1 MTTLVVTNDFPPRVG
16 GIETFVRHVCGFLDD
31 RVVVL
36 TRTER
41 DASATRTYDA
51 SLPFPVHRLP
61 GPLLPTPSVARRA
74 GAQPREDG
82 AEQVVFGAVLT
93 GQRPR
98 PARDRRRGQQRTRKA
113 MNGEREALVVRAG
126 GGRVEL
132 CTGEDDHTV
141 VEEAT
146 DVANECLDT
155 ANAGREV
162 VRDDERRHLPRE
174 PQIRRCLLYTSPSPR
189 D

>member
-1 MTTLVVTNDFPPRVG
+1 MLDAGGRVG
-16 GIETFVRHVCGFLDD
+16 GDDTQGVHVVPDASQRLPRAGYARPPHLVAVGEREDS
-31 RVVVL
+31 VGSS
-36 TRTER
+36 RTER
-41 DASATRTYDA
+41 
-51 SLPFPVHRLP
+51 
-61 GPLLPTPSVARRA
+61 AREEAER
-74 GAQPREDG
+74 RRG
-82 AEQVVFGAVLT
+82 AEDDLLGAVLT
-93 GQRPR
+93 EQRPR

-155 ANAGREV
+155 V
-162 VRDDERRHLPRE
+162 SYTHLTLPTNR
-174 PQIRRCLLYTSPSPR
+174 
-189 D
+189 